1 MKEFKLEIDTNTVY
15 VKAFRFLGAFLLG
28 LSVGLMFM
36 AFKSG
41 AEIDWFLTVIIILP
55 VSLALAFFPFPN
67 AKKRSLTINENGI
80 FTEGYAFHYQERNKM
95 HWEKI
100 RSIRV
105 TNSWFLST
113 AKIKITNTV
122 GTSETIQLPLHTKN
136 QLQELREYLEEAAEF
151 KGVEFSV

>member
-1 MKEFKLEIDTNTVY
+1 
-15 VKAFRFLGAFLLG
+15 
-28 LSVGLMFM
+28 
-36 AFKSG
+36 
-41 AEIDWFLTVIIILP
+41 
-55 VSLALAFFPFPN
+55 
-67 AKKRSLTINENGI
+67 
-80 FTEGYAFHYQERNKM
+80 M